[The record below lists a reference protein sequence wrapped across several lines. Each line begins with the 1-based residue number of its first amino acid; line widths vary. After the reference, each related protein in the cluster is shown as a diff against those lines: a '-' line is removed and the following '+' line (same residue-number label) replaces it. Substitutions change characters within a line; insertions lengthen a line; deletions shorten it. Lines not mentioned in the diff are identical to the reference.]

1 MVVDSTIPAGYWRF
15 LPSFRD
21 DYISLDKMTLGN
33 YLGVCAVIYLTLEE
47 VRLSKTRGHPYSTR
61 CRSCL
66 NLIHTRQAACQD
78 TRPIHVGRY
87 GFDDARFKAQ
97 CTHCTATLP
106 FVSCRGFPWSGRR
119 ELYTYMVSCFPL
131 EDSIMK
137 ASPHHEVVPASSE
150 NPKTPR
156 VMATFST
163 HGEQGQYHPGNTTS
177 LYKSSLNGLFTV
189 HIPILIAS
197 HAITM

>member
-1 MVVDSTIPAGYWRF
+1 MLTNRHLVCPVVVDSTMPAGYWRF

-78 TRPIHVGRY
+78 TRPIRVGM
-87 GFDDARFKAQ
+87 G
-97 CTHCTATLP
+97 L
-106 FVSCRGFPWSGRR
+106 
-119 ELYTYMVSCFPL
+119 M
-131 EDSIMK
+131 M
-137 ASPHHEVVPASSE
+137 
-150 NPKTPR
+150 
-156 VMATFST
+156 
-163 HGEQGQYHPGNTTS
+163 HGS
-177 LYKSSLNGLFTV
+177 RLSV
-189 HIPILIAS
+189 HIALLPCRSCHVVAFPKAVGESYIYTWSLVS
-197 HAITM
+197 HSRTLS